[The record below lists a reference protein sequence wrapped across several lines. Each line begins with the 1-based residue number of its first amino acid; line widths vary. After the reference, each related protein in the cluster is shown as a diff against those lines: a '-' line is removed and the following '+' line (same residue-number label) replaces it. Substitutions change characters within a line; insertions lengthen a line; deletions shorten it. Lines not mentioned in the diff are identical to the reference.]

1 MKNIH
6 LIPTD
11 ESLKK
16 RGDLVQD
23 KFGTIHIFTINDG
36 EEYGKTT
43 TKLHLYITSSEEI
56 KEGDWAL
63 MFDDFGNLFLCD
75 KPQQYLGIEKGH
87 HLNKGLRKIILT
99 TDPTLID
106 DGVQEIDDTFLE
118 WFVENPT
125 CEFVEVEADWILE
138 SNVPNGYTTL
148 FYNITI
154 PQEESKKCE
163 NCNQI
168 IDKYGCAC
176 PKDSKQEQKQHLID
190 MMKDDEEL
198 GLYDVSKYVSSGGEK
213 YVFGTAKG
221 EYTIGITSPNT
232 AKGEYGLAIGF
243 NPETANTAYDH
254 HSIVIGNGLTTT
266 EPYQLLVDRNGIKID
281 KIMTMEEYELL
292 SQVLKSIN
300 DIKF

>member
-6 LIPTD
+6 ITPTD

-43 TKLHLYITSSEEI
+43 TKLHIYITSDEEI

-99 TDPTLID
+99 TDPTLIA
-106 DGVQEIDDTFLE
+106 DGVQEINNEFLE
-118 WFVENPT
+118 WFMKNDT
-125 CEFVEVEADWILE
+125 CEFVEVTKLDYL
-138 SNVPNGYTTL
+138 SNNQYRIYELSQEEPKSQIEYTNTDD
-148 FYNITI
+148 FTSIIYN
-154 PQEESKKCE
+154 PQEEPKKCE

-176 PKDSKQEQKQHLID
+176 PKDSKQEQRQHLID
-190 MMKDDEEL
+190 MVKLDEEL
-198 GLYDVSKYVSSGGEK
+198 GLYDESKQETLEEAAEK
-213 YVFGTAKG
+213 YSKRHQDVSGTLGKYLVSAVFQDGAKWQA
-221 EYTIGITSPNT
+221 ERSYS
-232 AKGEYGLAIGF
+232 
-243 NPETANTAYDH
+243 ETE
-254 HSIVIGNGLTTT
+254 VL
-266 EPYQLLVDRNGIKID
+266 QLLLRLQQTESYDNLYDWFEQFK
-281 KIMTMEEYELL
+281 K
-292 SQVLKSIN
+292 K
-300 DIKF
+300 